1 LRLFRVIRR
10 QQRETST
17 MRLTAITDEISM
29 DFAHA
34 LDVMAE
40 YGCKSAELRS
50 LWDTNIAD
58 LSPEQL
64 DEAQRILERK
74 GFEVCCLA
82 SPLYKCELGSTGGGT
97 VGRTHQAAAR
107 TADEQLD
114 LLKHLAG
121 VAKRFDTRYIRIF
134 SFWKRGELTPEI
146 EDAIAKGIADG
157 VKFAEDNGVVLL
169 MENEHACYL
178 GTGVET
184 ARFLDRI
191 GSPALKAVWDPGNA
205 FMADE
210 KPFPDGYQAIRNQ
223 VAHVHV
229 KDAELLA
236 SGKKRFVVVGE
247 GEVDY
252 PGQFAALKSDGYA
265 GFISLETHYCPF
277 AGTPEQGSRLCLQA
291 LNKLLGDA
299 GAGGA

>member
-1 LRLFRVIRR
+1 LWLFSDLDWQGRR
-10 QQRETST
+10 F

-29 DFAHA
+29 DLARS
-34 LDVMAE
+34 LDVMSE

-58 LSPEQL
+58 LSADQL
-64 DEAQRILERK
+64 DEAQKILDRK

-82 SPLYKCELGSTGGGT
+82 SPLYKCEMGSTAGQAT
-97 VGRTHQAAAR
+97 GRTHQAAAR
-107 TADEQLD
+107 TADQQLD
-114 LLKHLAG
+114 LLKHLA
-121 VAKRFDTRYIRIF
+121 VLAKRFNTPNIRIF
-134 SFWKRGELTPEI
+134 SFWKRGDLTPEI
-146 EDAIAKGIADG
+146 EDGIAEGIADG
-157 VKFAEDNGVVLL
+157 VKFAEDNGVALL

-205 FMADE
+205 FMAE
-210 KPFPDGYQAIRNQ
+210 EEPFPVGYEAIRNY

-229 KDAELLA
+229 KDAERLA
-236 SGKKRFVVVGE
+236 TGKKRFVVVGE
-247 GEVDY
+247 GEIDY
-252 PGQFAALKSDGYA
+252 AGQFAALKADDYKGH
-265 GFISLETHYCPF
+265 ISLETHYRPF

-291 LNKLLGDA
+291 LKKLLGDLE
-299 GAGGA
+299 